1 MRKVS
6 DIMIKILF
14 LHGKESEPGG
24 EKVSR
29 LERDGYTIFNP
40 FLTKH
45 SFEKSVATAQD
56 IVDTQAPDIIVGSSR
71 GGAIAMCL
79 ETHARLILI
88 APAWSHYR
96 QTAGKKLAS
105 DTMILHSRD
114 DTIIRFEDSKR
125 LAEIYNV
132 TLIET
137 GVDHRMRD
145 EQALETLSK
154 TVEGCISENPGL
166 L

>member
-71 GGAIAMCL
+71 GGARDACASHLDRSCL
-79 ETHARLILI
+79 VPLS
-88 APAWSHYR
+88 PDG
-96 QTAGKKLAS
+96 GK
-105 DTMILHSRD
+105 
-114 DTIIRFEDSKR
+114 E
-125 LAEIYNV
+125 V
-132 TLIET
+132 
-137 GVDHRMRD
+137 G
-145 EQALETLSK
+145 
-154 TVEGCISENPGL
+154 
-166 L
+166 

>member
-1 MRKVS
+1 MT
-6 DIMIKILF
+6 KILF
-14 LHGKESEPGG
+14 LHGKESKPGG

-40 FLTKH
+40 LLTKH
-45 SFEKSVATAQD
+45 SFEESVATAQEV
-56 IVDTQAPDIIVGSSR
+56 VDTQSPDIIVGSSR

-79 ETHARLILI
+79 ETHARLVLI

-105 DTMILHSRD
+105 DTVVLHSRD

-125 LAEIYNV
+125 LVEVYDA
-132 TLIET
+132 TLVET
-137 GVDHRMRD
+137 GTDHRMKD
-145 EQALETLSK
+145 EEALESLAS
-154 TVEGCISENPGL
+154 TVRRCVNES
-166 L
+166 